1 MLYMFIRCLQI
12 RASSLSGECSLLHEI
27 YRGKYA
33 RYAGGKK
40 ACVER
45 RATSS
50 VQMNPNC
57 GASAGDVV
65 RHVFDKCYMDSAPF
79 DSDNVS

>member
-1 MLYMFIRCLQI
+1 
-12 RASSLSGECSLLHEI
+12 
-27 YRGKYA
+27 
-33 RYAGGKK
+33 
-40 ACVER
+40 
-45 RATSS
+45 
-50 VQMNPNC
+50 MNPNC